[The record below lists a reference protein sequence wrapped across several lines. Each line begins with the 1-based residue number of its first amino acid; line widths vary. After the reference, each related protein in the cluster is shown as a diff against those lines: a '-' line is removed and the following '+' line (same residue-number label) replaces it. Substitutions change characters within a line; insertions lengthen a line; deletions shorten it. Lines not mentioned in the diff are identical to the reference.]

1 MRTKLK
7 HLLIYHPHLD
17 CTSTIDLLVSFEQ
30 GNLNKIKQSNLNKYN
45 VNNSIGVCGFLPLEL
60 AIIYDHKDIFDYLVY
75 DLNANLNVKN
85 KSFESMPFVAMAFQR
100 RDYLFDLL
108 NMDTSTLYDCTSKS
122 KRTLIHKVYIIFLFI
137 FFYFIFNFFFVYA
150 RPLFTMI

>member
-17 CTSTIDLLVSFEQ
+17 SASTIDLLVSFEQ
-30 GNLNKIKQSNLNKYN
+30 GDLNKLRTSNYLLNKQN
-45 VNNSIGVCGFLPLEL
+45 VNNPIGVCGFLPLEL
-60 AIIYDHKDIFDYLVY
+60 AIIYDHRHVFDYLVD
-75 DLNANLNVKN
+75 DLEANLNVKN

-108 NMDTSTLYDCTSKS
+108 NRDDCIYLYDCTNKS
-122 KRTLIHKVYIIFLFI
+122 KRTLIHKVYYMLLKHIFLFLI
-137 FFYFIFNFFFVYA
+137 
-150 RPLFTMI
+150 